1 MSPVSPSRPPL
12 AWHVRETVKLAAP
25 IILARSALLVMFTV
39 DTLMT
44 GWVSADELAALGI
57 GCSPYLVLMLVT
69 IGALQSVVVLVSQAM
84 GGGRLADTGAV
95 LRAGLVHA
103 AGLGLLVLATVPI
116 AEAFFVMTGQA
127 PALADAAAG
136 VSFHFAW
143 GMLGMLLF
151 VAVNLFLEAT
161 GRARVGMI
169 AMVAANLVNI
179 PMNGVF
185 GLGWGGLVEPMGA
198 AGMIATSSA
207 LRWAAFFACLAFL
220 IQDQRRIGD
229 PHGVFAPLTTW
240 LAEARAGFGAAGS
253 RIRSL
258 GLPMGIAQGIE
269 SAAFATVV
277 FFAGRLGTVEL
288 AAYQVTMTLVTL
300 IYMIAIGIAGAA
312 SIRVGHAIGAGDGEE
327 ARRAGFTAI
336 GLGALAPL
344 PIAIFFALSPMTIA
358 ATFSTDPAVVA
369 LMLVT
374 LPIAA
379 SFMPFDGMM
388 GVTTGALRG
397 AGDAW
402 VPMIAQALAF
412 WLIAIPIAY
421 VFGLHGT
428 LGLPGLLI
436 GILAGIL
443 ASVAIM
449 LPRFAIIAA
458 RARAVG

>member
-1 MSPVSPSRPPL
+1 MSTSSPHPPL
-12 AWHVRETVKLAAP
+12 SWHLRETLKLAAP

-103 AGLGLLVLATVPI
+103 AGLGLLILATVPI
-116 AEAFFVMTGQA
+116 AERFFLATGQTA
-127 PALADAAAG
+127 TLASAAAE

-169 AMVAANLVNI
+169 AMVAVNI
-179 PMNGVF
+179 LNIPLNGVF

-198 AGMIATSSA
+198 AGMIAVSSA
-207 LRWAAFFACLAFL
+207 LRWAAFFACLVFL
-220 IQDQRRIGD
+220 IQDQRRLSD
-229 PHGVFAPLTTW
+229 PHTVFAPIGVW
-240 LAEARAGFGAAGS
+240 LAEARAGFGPAGR

-277 FFAGRLGTVEL
+277 FFAGRLGTIEL

-300 IYMIAIGIAGAA
+300 VYMMAIGIAGAA
-312 SIRVGHAIGAGDGEE
+312 SIRVGHAIGAGQGAE

-344 PIAIFFALSPMTIA
+344 PVVVLFFLAPGSVA
-358 ATFSTDPAVVA
+358 GVFSTDPGVIT

-412 WLIAIPIAY
+412 WFVAIPIAY
-421 VFGLHGT
+421 VFGLHGS

-443 ASVAIM
+443 ASLAIM
-449 LPRFAIIAA
+449 VPRFALISA
-458 RARAVG
+458 RARALA